1 MNLGNSLSRQII
13 LSMTAVVLCVIALAV
28 VGSYVFYALLWTL
41 SPPTELELEADEWLP
56 SGVEWLWMGL
66 TTCVSL
72 GVGVAVAIKLSQR
85 ILMPLNSVAAS
96 LRRLADGDLDARAA
110 APDLSLGEAA
120 LLVDNFNS
128 MASRLKRMA
137 EEQAFWNAA
146 IAHELRTPL
155 TILRGRLQ
163 GLAEGVFQPDT
174 SLFYSLLG
182 QVEGLTHLVEDLRV
196 VGMGDNG
203 YLALELRN
211 VELAE
216 ALEAE
221 ARLFEPSLENAGFAL
236 HLQLRQGLVHC
247 DPGRMRQAL
256 RALLDNIARHATPGN
271 VSVQLGNDE
280 RGHFLRVAD
289 EGPGIDEAFAVHI
302 FDAFQRGE
310 TSRSRAQ
317 GGSGLGL
324 AVVRAITLAHGG
336 AVACRTLVSGGTVFE
351 LSWPITPLSNSKTL

>member
-1 MNLGNSLSRQII
+1 MSVNNSLSRQII

-41 SPPTELELEADEWLP
+41 SPPTELELESDSWLP
-56 SGVEWLWMGL
+56 SSVEWAWMAL
-66 TTCVSL
+66 TTCISL
-72 GVGVAVAIKLSQR
+72 GVGVAVAVKLSRR

-96 LRRLADGDLDARAA
+96 LRSLADGDLDARAV

-120 LLVDNFNS
+120 LLVDDFNS
-128 MASRLKRMA
+128 MANRLKRMA

-163 GLAEGVFQPDT
+163 GLAEGVFEPDT
-174 SLFYSLLG
+174 SQFYSLLS
-182 QVEGLTHLVEDLRV
+182 QVEGLTRLVEDLRV

-203 YLALELRN
+203 YLNLDFKT
-211 VELAE
+211 VELAD

-221 ARLFEPSLENAGFAL
+221 VRLFEPSLNSVGFVVL
-236 HLQLRQGLVHC
+236 LDLREGPVHC
-247 DPGRMRQAL
+247 DPARMRQAL
-256 RALLDNIARHATPGN
+256 LALLDNIRRHATPGI
-271 VSVQLGNDE
+271 VSVQLSSNE
-280 RGHFLRVAD
+280 HSNVLRVSD
-289 EGPGIDEAFAVHI
+289 EGPGVDAAFATHI

-310 TSRSRAQ
+310 SSRSRAQ

-324 AVVRAITLAHGG
+324 AVVRAIALAHGG
-336 AVACRTLVSGGTVFE
+336 AVTCRTLINGGTLFE
-351 LSWPITPLSNSKTL
+351 ISWPTASLFNTET